1 MIRVVHILGNLSVGG
16 VESFI
21 MSVYRRIDRDKIQF
35 DFLVHNLE
43 NDAYRKEIEELGGRI
58 FILDRLNFKNP
69 LKYKRDL
76 DNILEKHKE
85 FSILHCHFRGT
96 EAIILKEA
104 KKYGLMTISHN
115 HGTQNSS
122 KFNSLIRRIFKKDV
136 LKYSDIKL
144 ACSDQAGT
152 DFYGKGSYKKINN
165 GIDLEKYKFDEDVRQ
180 ETRRELKFEE
190 NYVLINVGS
199 LSDIKNQ
206 DFLIHLMPDLLEKNP
221 DIRLLLVGDGPLKSD
236 LENLCKDLKVS
247 DQVIF
252 LGNSDRVNEL
262 LMAADIFLFPSKR
275 EGLGISAIEAQ
286 ASGLVSLLS
295 TNVPREAGISEGAR
309 FIDLDRDKWTYEI
322 LYYKGSI
329 RKNVIEDIRRKG
341 YDIETSVKKLSNIYL
356 HLLK

>member
-1 MIRVVHILGNLSVGG
+1 MIRVVHVLGNLSVGG

-35 DFLVHNLE
+35 DFIVHNLE
-43 NDAYRKEIEELGGRI
+43 NDAYREEIESLGGRI
-58 FILDRLNFKNP
+58 FILDRLNFLNP
-69 LKYKRDL
+69 LKYIRDL
-76 DNILEKHKE
+76 DKILEDHKE
-85 FSILHCHFRGT
+85 ISILHCHFRGT

-152 DFYGKGSYKKINN
+152 DFYGRGSYKKINN
-165 GIDLEKYKFDEDVRQ
+165 GIDTEKYKFDEDVRQ
-180 ETRRELKFEE
+180 KTRRELKFEE

-206 DFLIHLMPDLLEKNP
+206 DFLIRLMPDLLETNP
-221 DIRLLLVGDGPLKSD
+221 DVRLLLVGDGPLKSD

-322 LYYKGSI
+322 LYNKGSI